1 MTCRS
6 CASEYQ
12 TEVLAEIN
20 IHFPKSDGAGDS
32 DILLFRSV
40 VLCLHC
46 GLAEFS
52 LSEYELNR
60 SAVGGSS

>member
-12 TEVLAEIN
+12 TELLAEIN
-20 IHFPKSDGAGDS
+20 IHFPNSGGIGFTDMLIIRPVS
-32 DILLFRSV
+32 
-40 VLCLHC
+40 LCLHC

-52 LSEYELNR
+52 ITEQELSR
-60 SAVGGSS
+60 PAVRDS

>member
-12 TEVLAEIN
+12 TEVLAEVN
-20 IHFPKSDGAGDS
+20 IHFPESDGGGNTDMLITRL
-32 DILLFRSV
+32 ILL
-40 VLCLHC
+40 CLRC

-52 LSEYELNR
+52 ISDQQLGRPTERDTS
-60 SAVGGSS
+60 